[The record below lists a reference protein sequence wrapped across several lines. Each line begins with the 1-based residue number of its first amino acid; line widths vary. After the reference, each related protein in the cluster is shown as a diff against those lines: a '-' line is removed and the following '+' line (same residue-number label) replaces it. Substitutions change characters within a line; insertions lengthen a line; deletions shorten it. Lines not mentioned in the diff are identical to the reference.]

1 MKEHKVLSVIYG
13 IALFAALLGVVG
25 LLYNAIEMLINT
37 TFFEYSYRDGYTL
50 MEEFHNIQKP
60 IAIAIM
66 IASVIGIVGIGGA
79 VAYLFIKKPP
89 FKLICLSCIAV
100 VILVI
105 LATLIAICVKWNTYY
120 STANFSRIA
129 GSDKIHFIGNNLDSS
144 AAKMAQ
150 AYTLYSTALAS
161 VIENL
166 VCYTVV
172 AALMVYD
179 FIKNVRC
186 KKKAAV
192 TEEVKAEEI
201 TE

>member
-1 MKEHKVLSVIYG
+1 
-13 IALFAALLGVVG
+13 
-25 LLYNAIEMLINT
+25 
-37 TFFEYSYRDGYTL
+37 
-50 MEEFHNIQKP
+50 
-60 IAIAIM
+60 
-66 IASVIGIVGIGGA
+66 
-79 VAYLFIKKPP
+79 
-89 FKLICLSCIAV
+89 
-100 VILVI
+100 
-105 LATLIAICVKWNTYY
+105 
-120 STANFSRIA
+120 
-129 GSDKIHFIGNNLDSS
+129 
-144 AAKMAQ
+144 MAQ